1 MNRKSVSSGRRS
13 APAREKCAAFTLI
26 ELLVVIAIIAILAA
40 LLLPALAKAK
50 EQGRSAACKSNMH
63 QIVLGMLL
71 YADDNRDYLPWPGDV
86 DRDLEPDW
94 VFGGQDNTYA
104 NNPNT
109 WKTPGYGF
117 HAEAG
122 SVFNYVTSLPRV
134 ERTVYLR
141 NGSPAA
147 YEAANTNKTFQ
158 VYRCPSTGPMGV
170 ALRVNF
176 SMNSFLDPILHPPVA
191 PRGVL
196 HSAIVNPVQKVLL
209 VNEDPQTMRNASFFP
224 DGTAANG
231 KFVVHNGRVN
241 LGYCDGHI
249 EPMKDKMMRDIQRK
263 GFVDTYFDT
272 SKW

>member
-1 MNRKSVSSGRRS
+1 
-13 APAREKCAAFTLI
+13 
-26 ELLVVIAIIAILAA
+26 
-40 LLLPALAKAK
+40 
-50 EQGRSAACKSNMH
+50 
-63 QIVLGMLL
+63 MLL

-104 NNPNT
+104 ANPNL
-109 WKTPGYGF
+109 WKASSYGF

-122 SVFNYVTSLPRV
+122 SVFNYVTSQPRV
-134 ERTVYLR
+134 ERAVYLR

-158 VYRCPSTGPMGV
+158 VYRCPSTGPMGA

-176 SMNSFLDPILHPPVA
+176 SMNSFLDPVLHPPVA
-191 PRGVL
+191 PRGVV

-224 DGTAANG
+224 DGTAAKG

-241 LGYCDGHI
+241 LCYCDGHI
-249 EPMKDKMMRDIQRK
+249 EPMKDKMMRDIQGPR
-263 GFVDTYFDT
+263 FVDTYFDT